1 MTGIAGNICVLFTA
15 NDAYM
20 RDLKIFAPA
29 DCMVSNTAAENDHAL
44 QQIRTT
50 LKGNL
55 TLRRTS
61 RSDVQ
66 KHAPR
71 EAPEPPLGTAIRA
84 EAAAQGA
91 A

>member
-1 MTGIAGNICVLFTA
+1 MLFTA

-20 RDLKIFAPA
+20 RDLKILAPA
-29 DCMVSNTAAENDHAL
+29 DCMVSNTAAENNHAL

-55 TLRRTS
+55 TPSTDS
-61 RSDVQ
+61 HSDVQ

-71 EAPEPPLGTAIRA
+71 EVHEPALASRG
-84 EAAAQGA
+84 
-91 A
+91 